1 MDTNMSLCE
10 NNDTLDSIINC
21 LNSQINILKERLE
34 EERREHR
41 EIYSKIKTENDQL
54 KKLLLNR

>member
-1 MDTNMSLCE
+1 MSLCE